1 MYTYFFLS
9 FYLIIDK
16 IDLDSHYS
24 INRIVYVSRMIP
36 YIEYTSRIY
45 IFIHIYIIYIYIYL
59 YILISILRSSSLTQ
73 FDIFIS
79 LSFSLGYSIPYG
91 KLLIPIILFFLYSRL
106 ALKTENTIQIT
117 RFILAFPLAKRRRKT
132 PFLFYFFLFFRFPV
146 YNFYKAQILC
156 ATCSTWKLCQRK
168 ESRKRVIGVAFY

>member
-36 YIEYTSRIY
+36 YIEYTSCIY

-91 KLLIPIILFFLYSRL
+91 KLLIPIILFFFIFSSC
-106 ALKTENTIQIT
+106 LKNREHDSNYTIHIS
-117 RFILAFPLAKRRRKT
+117 LSVGEKT
-132 PFLFYFFLFFRFPV
+132 KKDTLPFLFFFIFSFSCL
-146 YNFYKAQILC
+146 
-156 ATCSTWKLCQRK
+156 
-168 ESRKRVIGVAFY
+168 